1 MNILLLSYIM
11 SAYCVRLNCIYN
23 NNNNNNNN
31 WMEDGRDTLKK
42 YIKGFWIIHWT
53 LRLKIKFFFFFGE

>member
-31 WMEDGRDTLKK
+31 N
-42 YIKGFWIIHWT
+42 
-53 LRLKIKFFFFFGE
+53 